1 MTDLENSRD
10 DLLWELHKSPNQ
22 SAADCVL
29 LNAYFED
36 VEELSSLLEK
46 QVRIVLGRTLNTV
59 RKEPTIIVTALR
71 IVEWQEMQDEF
82 AAQVM
87 FYQCYILWLE
97 CIMLM

>member
-1 MTDLENSRD
+1 M
-10 DLLWELHKSPNQ
+10 LWELHKSPNQ

-29 LNAYFED
+29 LAAYFEE

-46 QVRIVLGRTLNTV
+46 QVRVVLGRTLNTV

-82 AAQVM
+82 AAQVTHQVPFNPDM
-87 FYQCYILWLE
+87 ITRNRYFHP
-97 CIMLM
+97 CIKPGF